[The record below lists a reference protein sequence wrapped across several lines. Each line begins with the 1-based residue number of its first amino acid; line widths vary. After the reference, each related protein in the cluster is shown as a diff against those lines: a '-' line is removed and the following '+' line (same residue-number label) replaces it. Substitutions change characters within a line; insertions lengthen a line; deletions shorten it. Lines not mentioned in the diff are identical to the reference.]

1 MPERDDTNPERRV
14 RDLEVQL
21 DRLVS
26 DKSKLQ
32 VDLAG
37 TEQQLA
43 QLRKVN
49 EQLLADRSVLQ
60 ERVDKLATERTE
72 LPIARVGD
80 QLKAA
85 LVELGRTP
93 SPDDDAPLDYVA
105 RSVRFDLKANLGF
118 DAEGGPVLRFP
129 VIGEKVEAHELAS
142 IHLEF
147 DATPRPDI
155 DLSALVPVP
164 HVVGLSEA
172 AAGERLQAA
181 GLVVG
186 ARSERESLATA
197 GTVVGQDPAR
207 GAYADPDTPVDL
219 AVAVP
224 TRIEVPDV
232 VGRPRAEAT
241 TVLLAAG
248 FEVPT
253 PTTTPRDDRPAGEV
267 VEQRPTAGTRSTL
280 GEEVLLTVAV
290 RTPRVEV
297 PALRGLMLA
306 EADAAIEASGLRR
319 GAVGRLRSDE
329 PPGTV
334 LRQDPAA
341 GSAVAPGTEVE
352 LVVAEPGI
360 ERSVATPDVI
370 GVRREVA
377 TTSLLAEGWGVRRL
391 RAAEPDPVAARADG
405 TFGTVAVQDP
415 PAGQPVPVS
424 RKLVTLH
431 VIASPEPVTEVEGI
445 GPAVA
450 EGLAKGGVRTVGD
463 LACLPVEELEELLGS
478 GAEQARDL
486 IATAQRLD
494 DAYALLDIEGVD
506 RELAVLLVRAE
517 VRTRAQL
524 AVADPASLARRL
536 RQLAE
541 AHPPA
546 TELKLT
552 AAALRVAVEAAGRRP
567 GR

>member
-1 MPERDDTNPERRV
+1 MPERDTTPDRRI

-21 DRLVS
+21 DRLVT

-37 TEQQLA
+37 TEQQLT
-43 QLRKVN
+43 QLRKAN
-49 EQLLADRSVLQ
+49 EQLLADRAVLQ

-93 SPDDDAPLDYVA
+93 SPEDDAPLDYVA

-118 DAEGGPVLRFP
+118 DADGGPVLRFP

-197 GTVVGQDPAR
+197 GTVVGQDPPR

-224 TRIEVPDV
+224 ARIEVPDV
-232 VGRPRAEAT
+232 VGRPQAEAA

-253 PTTTPRDDRPAGEV
+253 PTTTSRDDRPAGEV
-267 VEQRPTAGTRSTL
+267 VEQRPTGGTRSTV
-280 GEEVLLTVAV
+280 GAAVELTVVVA
-290 RTPRVEV
+290 TPRIEV

-306 EADAAIEASGLRR
+306 KADAVIEASGLRR
-319 GAVGRLRSDE
+319 GTVGRLRSDE

-334 LRQDPAA
+334 LRQDPPA

-360 ERSVATPDVI
+360 ERSVATPDVV
-370 GVRREVA
+370 GVRRDDA
-377 TTSLLAEGWGVRRL
+377 TSALLAEGWGVRRL
-391 RAAEPDPVAARADG
+391 RAAEPDPAEARKAG
-405 TFGTVAVQDP
+405 TFGTVAAQDP

-431 VIASPEPVTEVEGI
+431 VIGSPVPVTEVKGI
-445 GPAVA
+445 GPAMA
-450 EGLAKGGVRTVGD
+450 DRLATGGVRTVGD
-463 LACLPVEELEELLGS
+463 LACLPVEELEELLGT
-478 GAEQARDL
+478 GADRARDL
-486 IATAQRLD
+486 ITAAQRLD
-494 DAYALLDIEGVD
+494 DAYALLDIEGLEP
-506 RELAVLLVRAE
+506 ELAVLLVHAGIRN
-517 VRTRAQL
+517 RPQL
-524 AVADPASLARRL
+524 ADADPAALGRQL

-541 AHPPA
+541 VHPPA

-552 AAALRVAVEAAGRRP
+552 AAALRVAVEAAGRSPR
-567 GR
+567 R

>member
-1 MPERDDTNPERRV
+1 MPERDTTPDRRI

-21 DRLVS
+21 DRLVT

-37 TEQQLA
+37 TEQQLT

-93 SPDDDAPLDYVA
+93 SPEDDAPLDYVA

-118 DAEGGPVLRFP
+118 DADGGPVLRFP

-197 GTVVGQDPAR
+197 GTVVGQDPPR

-219 AVAVP
+219 AVAVSA
-224 TRIEVPDV
+224 RIEVPDV
-232 VGRPRAEAT
+232 VGRPQAEAA

-253 PTTTPRDDRPAGEV
+253 PTTTSRDDRPAGEV
-267 VEQRPTAGTRSTL
+267 VEQRPTGGTRSTV
-280 GEEVLLTVAV
+280 GAAVELTVVVA
-290 RTPRVEV
+290 TPRIEV

-306 EADAAIEASGLRR
+306 KADAVIEASGLRR
-319 GAVGRLRSDE
+319 GTVGRLRSDE

-360 ERSVATPDVI
+360 ERSVATPDVV
-370 GVRREVA
+370 GVRRDDA
-377 TTSLLAEGWGVRRL
+377 TSALLAEGWGVRRL
-391 RAAEPDPVAARADG
+391 RAAEPDPAEARKAG
-405 TFGTVAVQDP
+405 TFGTVAAQDP

-431 VIASPEPVTEVEGI
+431 VIGSPDPVTDVKGI
-445 GPAVA
+445 GPAMA
-450 EGLAKGGVRTVGD
+450 DRLATGGVRTVGD
-463 LACLPVEELEELLGS
+463 LACLPVEELEELLGT
-478 GAEQARDL
+478 GADRARDL
-486 IATAQRLD
+486 IAAAQRLD
-494 DAYALLDIEGVD
+494 DAYALLDIEGLEP
-506 RELAVLLVRAE
+506 ELAVLLVRAGI
-517 VRTRAQL
+517 RNRPQL
-524 AVADPASLARRL
+524 ADADPAALGRQL

-541 AHPPA
+541 VHPPA

-567 GR
+567 RR

>member
-1 MPERDDTNPERRV
+1 MPERDTTPDRRI

-21 DRLVS
+21 DRLVT

-37 TEQQLA
+37 TEQQLT

-60 ERVDKLATERTE
+60 ERVDRLATERTE

-85 LVELGRTP
+85 LVELGRPP
-93 SPDDDAPLDYVA
+93 SPEDDAPLDYVA

-155 DLSALVPVP
+155 DLSALIPVP

-181 GLVVG
+181 GLAVG
-186 ARSERESLATA
+186 TRSERESLATA
-197 GTVVGQDPAR
+197 GTVVGQDPPR

-224 TRIEVPDV
+224 ARIEVPDV
-232 VGRPRAEAT
+232 VGRPQAEAV

-253 PTTTPRDDRPAGEV
+253 PTTTSRDDRPAGEV
-267 VEQRPTAGTRSTL
+267 VEQRPTGGTRSTV
-280 GEEVLLTVAV
+280 GEAVALTVVAA
-290 RTPRVEV
+290 TPRVEV

-306 EADAAIEASGLRR
+306 NADADIEASGLRR
-319 GAVGRLRSDE
+319 GTVGRLRSDE

-341 GSAVAPGTEVE
+341 GSTVAPGTEVA
-352 LVVAEPGI
+352 LVVAEPGL
-360 ERSVATPDVI
+360 ERSVATPDVVGI
-370 GVRREVA
+370 RRDDA
-377 TTSLLAEGWGVRRL
+377 TNSLLAEGWGVRRL
-391 RAAEPDPVAARADG
+391 RAAEPDPVEARRDG
-405 TFGTVAVQDP
+405 TFGTVAAQDP

-431 VIASPEPVTEVEGI
+431 VIGSPEPVTEVKGI
-445 GPAVA
+445 SRAMA
-450 EGLAKGGVRTVGD
+450 DRLATDGVRTVGD
-463 LACLPVEELEELLGS
+463 LACLPVEELEELLEI
-478 GAEQARDL
+478 GADRSRDL
-486 IATAQRLD
+486 ITAARRLD
-494 DAYALLDIEGVD
+494 DAYALLDIDGVEP
-506 RELAVLLVRAE
+506 ELAVLLVHAGIRDRAE
-517 VRTRAQL
+517 L
-524 AVADPASLARRL
+524 AVADPASLGRQL

-552 AAALRVAVEAAGRRP
+552 AAALRVAVEAAGRSPR
-567 GR
+567 R